1 MDKPQIVE
9 IGPLLLAGVSFFG
22 DPFTY
27 HSEWENKN
35 EIGQLWTRFYQLLEN
50 EADFREQ
57 VLSAGI
63 QYEMH
68 LMHPQSRET
77 GAYEVFIG
85 IPIKDPANVP
95 VHFLIKHAPAK
106 RYLQYR
112 IKGQDIMDD
121 IQSMPIAKDAQ
132 ALGVDTAPDYHL
144 VGYNKDFLGMER
156 LDESTVLIFI
166 PLLAS

>member
-9 IGPLLLAGVSFFG
+9 IGPLMLAGVSFFG

-27 HSEWENKN
+27 HSEWVIEN

-50 EADFREQ
+50 EPAFQQQ
-57 VLSAGI
+57 VFSTNM

-85 IPIKDPANVP
+85 IPVQDARLVP
-95 VHFLIKHAPAK
+95 VHFLIKYAPAK
-106 RYLQYR
+106 KYLQYR
-112 IKGQDIMDD
+112 VHGQAIMDD
-121 IQSMPIAKDAQ
+121 IQSMPITEDTQ
-132 ALGVDTAPDYHL
+132 ALGVVAATDYHF
-144 VGYNKDFLGMER
+144 VGYDQGFLGMER
-156 LDESTVLIFI
+156 LDESTVLILI
-166 PLLAS
+166 PLLES